1 VTSVAVS
8 AGAPAVHHSSALHQV
23 ALIARRSVSR
33 TFRQPELV
41 IPVILFPLI
50 LLAVNAAGLASVTKL
65 PGFPTDSYIN
75 FAIVVCFVQGALF
88 AAITAGTE
96 LASDIQKGFLDRLA
110 LTPARRWAVLVGA
123 TFGGTSVSIVG
134 SLIYLAVGLL
144 FGVTIESGV
153 LGAIVLILLSIY
165 IALAF
170 AGIGAWLAIQTGS
183 PEAVQGMFPLLFV
196 LFFLSTMNLPADF
209 IEKDWF
215 RTIAQVNPISALID
229 GMRGL
234 ILDGWDMSTLLPC
247 IVVATAILV
256 VFFGLAARGLRKR
269 VQRT

>member
-1 VTSVAVS
+1 VTSVAASTPV
-8 AGAPAVHHSSALHQV
+8 ARHEPAALRQV

-50 LLAVNAAGLASVTKL
+50 LLAVNAAGLQSVTKL
-65 PGFPTDSYIN
+65 PGFPTKSYIN

-88 AAITAGTE
+88 ASITAGTE
-96 LASDIQKGFLDRLA
+96 LASDIQKGFLDRLS
-110 LTPARRWAVLVGA
+110 LTPARRWTVLVGA

-134 SLIYLAVGLL
+134 TLVYLGVGLL
-144 FGVTIESGV
+144 FGVRIEAGV
-153 LGAIVLILLSIY
+153 LGAVVLVALAVY

-215 RTIAQVNPISALID
+215 RSIAQANPISFLID

-234 ILDGWDMSTLLPC
+234 ILDGWDAGTLLPC
-247 IVVATAILV
+247 IAVATAILV
-256 VFFGLAARGLRKR
+256 LFFGLASRGLRKR

>member
-1 VTSVAVS
+1 VTSVVAS
-8 AGAPAVHHSSALHQV
+8 APAAHHEPAVLRQI

-50 LLAVNAAGLASVTKL
+50 LLAVNAAGLQSVTKL

-88 AAITAGTE
+88 ASITAGTE
-96 LASDIQKGFLDRLA
+96 LASDIQKGFLDRLS
-110 LTPARRWAVLVGA
+110 LTPARRWTVLVGA

-134 SLIYLAVGLL
+134 TLVYLGVGLI
-144 FGVTIESGV
+144 FGVHIEAGV
-153 LGAIVLILLSIY
+153 LGAVVLVALAVY

-215 RTIAQVNPISALID
+215 RSIAQANPISFLID

-234 ILDGWDMSTLLPC
+234 ILDGWDAGTLLPC
-247 IVVATAILV
+247 IAVATAILV
-256 VFFGLAARGLRKR
+256 LFFGLASRGLRKR
-269 VQRT
+269 VTRT

>member
-1 VTSVAVS
+1 VTSVAIEALATRHEPPPLRQVS
-8 AGAPAVHHSSALHQV
+8 M
-23 ALIARRSVSR
+23 IAKRSVSR
-33 TFRQPELV
+33 TFRQPALV
-41 IPVILFPLI
+41 VPVILFPLI
-50 LLAVNAAGLASVTKL
+50 LLAVNAAGLSSITKL
-65 PGFPTDSYIN
+65 PHFPTDSYIN

-123 TFGGTSVSIVG
+123 TFGGTSVSVVG
-134 SLIYLAVGLL
+134 SVIYLAVGLI
-144 FGVTIESGV
+144 FGVRIETGV
-153 LGAIVLILLSIY
+153 LGAIVLVLLAIY

-170 AGIGAWLAIQTGS
+170 AGIGAWLAIMTGS

-209 IEKDWF
+209 IQKDWF
-215 RTIAQVNPISALID
+215 RSIAKANPISFLID

-234 ILDGWDMSTLLPC
+234 VIGGWDAGTLIPC
-247 IVVATAILV
+247 VAVATAILV
-256 VFFGLAARGLRKR
+256 LFFGLAARSLRQR